1 MYDVQGYKCVSKG
14 VVMYSF
20 QRNKVYE
27 LTSSVFYSSLCLFRR
42 NNYTFG
48 VVSLGRL
55 WNILYEKEPLQLCFT
70 MLRRKAAVFLYQNL
84 IMRCYVTILTEIYD
98 DPTFFGS
105 GPGFVNR
112 TQSDPGFVNTVR
124 SGPGFVNPI
133 RSDPVHVL
141 LTRKPTC
148 LLTLLLN

>member
-55 WNILYEKEPLQLCFT
+55 WNILYEKNHYNF
-70 MLRRKAAVFLYQNL
+70 AS
-84 IMRCYVTILTEIYD
+84 RCCEERQPYFYTKT
-98 DPTFFGS
+98 
-105 GPGFVNR
+105 
-112 TQSDPGFVNTVR
+112 
-124 SGPGFVNPI
+124 
-133 RSDPVHVL
+133 
-141 LTRKPTC
+141 
-148 LLTLLLN
+148 